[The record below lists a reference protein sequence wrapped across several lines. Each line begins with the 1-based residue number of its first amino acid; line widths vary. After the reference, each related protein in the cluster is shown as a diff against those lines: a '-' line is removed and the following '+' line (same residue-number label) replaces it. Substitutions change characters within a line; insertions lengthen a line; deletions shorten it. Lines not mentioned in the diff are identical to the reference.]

1 MFEGFLF
8 CLGTKYSLDK
18 FFFSSA
24 EADLDEGGSF
34 RSDQED
40 LGAEKRRPNKIRPI
54 ELWTSIMAL
63 TKIVDIKFC
72 HLGP

>member
-40 LGAEKRRPNKIRPI
+40 LGADKE
-54 ELWTSIMAL
+54 A
-63 TKIVDIKFC
+63 
-72 HLGP
+72 